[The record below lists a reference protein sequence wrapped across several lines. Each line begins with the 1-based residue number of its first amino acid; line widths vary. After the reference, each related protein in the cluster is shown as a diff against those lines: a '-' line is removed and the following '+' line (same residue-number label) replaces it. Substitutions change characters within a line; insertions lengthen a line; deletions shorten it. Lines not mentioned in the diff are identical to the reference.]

1 MSPFPVVVVNLLFL
15 LIGLSYTLRLPEFVD
30 QFVQHEHGVQERQ
43 SIDLSDQILPIFL
56 IAFSATLV
64 NSLVLMSTSAAGQL
78 N

>member
-43 SIDLSDQILPIFL
+43 STDLSDQILPIFL
-56 IAFSATLV
+56 IAFFTTLV
-64 NSLVLMSTSAAGQL
+64 NSLVLMSTAAAG
-78 N
+78 

>member
-15 LIGLSYTLRLPEFVD
+15 LIGLSYTLRLPEFID

-43 SIDLSDQILPIFL
+43 STDLSDQILPVFL

-64 NSLVLMSTSAAGQL
+64 NSLVLMSTAAAG
-78 N
+78 

>member
-1 MSPFPVVVVNLLFL
+1 MAVVYLLFL

-43 SIDLSDQILPIFL
+43 STDLSDQILPVFL

-64 NSLVLMSTSAAGQL
+64 NSLVLMSSAAAG
-78 N
+78 

>member
-1 MSPFPVVVVNLLFL
+1 MRLPVVYLLFL

-43 SIDLSDQILPIFL
+43 STDLSDQILPVFL

-64 NSLVLMSTSAAGQL
+64 NSLVLMSTAAAG
-78 N
+78 

>member
-1 MSPFPVVVVNLLFL
+1 MAVVYLLFL

-43 SIDLSDQILPIFL
+43 STDLSDQILPVFL

-64 NSLVLMSTSAAGQL
+64 NSLVLMSTAAAG
-78 N
+78 

>member
-1 MSPFPVVVVNLLFL
+1 MRPFPVAVVYLLFL

-43 SIDLSDQILPIFL
+43 STDLSDQILPVFL

-64 NSLVLMSTSAAGQL
+64 NSLVLMSSAAAG
-78 N
+78 

>member
-43 SIDLSDQILPIFL
+43 STDLSDQILPVFL

-64 NSLVLMSTSAAGQL
+64 NSLVLMSTAAAG
-78 N
+78 